1 MKGKEWCLMA
11 QEVIKIVTDSTIIE
25 EQDLKLVE
33 NTDTK
38 ISITATVLI
47 LS

>member
-1 MKGKEWCLMA
+1 MA